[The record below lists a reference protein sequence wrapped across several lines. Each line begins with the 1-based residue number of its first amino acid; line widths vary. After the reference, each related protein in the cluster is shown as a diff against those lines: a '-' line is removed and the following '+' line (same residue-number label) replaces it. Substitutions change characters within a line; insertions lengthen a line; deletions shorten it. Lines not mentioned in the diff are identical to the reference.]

1 MFITEE
7 DYRVVVGENAL
18 KIISQVSAE
27 NRNNA
32 EAQAQEEIAS
42 YLRPKYDCK
51 TVFAAEGE
59 HRNRLIVMFT
69 CDIALY
75 HMAASLPQKMGV
87 EIRKERYE
95 RAVKWLEGVQ
105 AGKTVPDLPVL
116 TDENGEIV
124 NGSFIYG
131 CQKKQRYNW

>member
-51 TVFAAEGE
+51 AVFAAEGE

-69 CDIALY
+69 CDIAL
-75 HMAASLPQKMGV
+75 
-87 EIRKERYE
+87 
-95 RAVKWLEGVQ
+95 
-105 AGKTVPDLPVL
+105 
-116 TDENGEIV
+116 
-124 NGSFIYG
+124 
-131 CQKKQRYNW
+131 